1 MRCAARGGTFLTNQ
15 QPLVEKPF
23 CFRPLGDE
31 NSTIFIIYYLLFII
45 YYFIKGSHLCVT
57 AL

>member
-31 NSTIFIIYYLLFII
+31 NSTIFIIYYLLSII
-45 YYFIKGSHLCVT
+45 LVKGFHLCVT